1 MLLTSVACNHFQ
13 EESLKQIIFWA
24 FLEPTVRVKS
34 VNTISVRIYFLLE
47 IGFYWEK
54 LVNERLLLF

>member
-1 MLLTSVACNHFQ
+1 MLLTSVARNHFQ

-54 LVNERLLLF
+54 IVN